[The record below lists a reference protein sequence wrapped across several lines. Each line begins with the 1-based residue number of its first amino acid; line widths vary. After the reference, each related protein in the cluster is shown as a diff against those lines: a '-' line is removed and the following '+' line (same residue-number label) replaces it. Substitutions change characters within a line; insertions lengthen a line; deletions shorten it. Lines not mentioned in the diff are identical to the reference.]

1 MFRKVQLKFFATI
14 ICILVAIFIAVL
26 GSINLIM
33 DAIME
38 KQSKFVLKQVAQNV
52 EYDENSPNNFTFT
65 RPDEDKRPW
74 WAPFD
79 NGRNDNSQPAGG
91 NNPPA
96 TTAPPATTEQPAD
109 TTATA
114 SSTTAAV
121 SATDAAVSTAEAE
134 TEAQFHEP
142 PPPEEEQPEPENEE
156 HDEPEPYE
164 PAPEGTA
171 APDPT
176 VAETQPP
183 SPPKTEKAAEN
194 ETEENDDND
203 NDDDDNDDSD
213 DDDDDD
219 EQPTTE
225 RPYDPW
231 SGWQPPT
238 ERDRRDRDG
247 DRRWGFDPWFG
258 EYPEIREN
266 AEQEDDDAADDY
278 ICPPIMFGMAQTASP
293 AFEGGIVQLVE
304 TYAQTETSAPAT
316 TTEPSVPPQN
326 IPPDKPPEEQQRQYM
341 EGRENVPKSL
351 GSIDFFIIMA
361 DPEGNYIAS
370 LNNDDLDE
378 ETAQNY
384 VTAILDKGLDGG
396 MLMDQ
401 YQFVTEPKSNG
412 TLMVFTDKSAE
423 MDMMNKLRRTTI
435 IIGLAS
441 ILLISIASYFLSGL
455 IVKPI
460 QIAFDKQKQFISD
473 ASHELK
479 TPLAVISTNADVL
492 SGEIG
497 ENKWL
502 TYIQDQT
509 GRMNILVNDLLNLT
523 RLENNTTQIVYSE
536 FDLSQ
541 AIESTAL
548 PFECRA
554 FEEEKE
560 FIIDIEEGL
569 RLTASEQH
577 VKQMAAIFIDN
588 ALKYSHAGGKV
599 KVSLVRDGDKKV
611 LSVFNTGDGVKTGEE
626 EKIFERFYRSDES
639 RNRATGGYG
648 LGLAIA
654 RSIIDKHH
662 FKINVENREGES
674 ICFVVIM

>member
-1 MFRKVQLKFFATI
+1 
-14 ICILVAIFIAVL
+14 
-26 GSINLIM
+26 
-33 DAIME
+33 
-38 KQSKFVLKQVAQNV
+38 
-52 EYDENSPNNFTFT
+52 
-65 RPDEDKRPW
+65 
-74 WAPFD
+74 
-79 NGRNDNSQPAGG
+79 
-91 NNPPA
+91 
-96 TTAPPATTEQPAD
+96 
-109 TTATA
+109 
-114 SSTTAAV
+114 
-121 SATDAAVSTAEAE
+121 
-134 TEAQFHEP
+134 
-142 PPPEEEQPEPENEE
+142 
-156 HDEPEPYE
+156 E

-183 SPPKTEKAAEN
+183 SPPKTEKAAEK

-203 NDDDDNDDSD
+203 DNNDDDDDSN

-238 ERDRRDRDG
+238 ERERRDRDG

-258 EYPEIREN
+258 EYPEIRED
-266 AEQEDDDAADDY
+266 AEQEDADDY
-278 ICPPIMFGMAQTASP
+278 ICPPIMFGMAQPASP

-304 TYAQTETSAPAT
+304 TCAQTETSAPAT
-316 TTEPSVPPQN
+316 TTEPAVPPQN

-423 MDMMNKLRRTTI
+423 MDMMNKLRRTTT

-509 GRMNILVNDLLNLT
+509 DRMNILVNDLLNLT

>member
-1 MFRKVQLKFFATI
+1 MPELFRKVQLKFFATI

-79 NGRNDNSQPAGG
+79 DGRKNNGQPSDS
-91 NNPPA
+91 NIPPASSETQPTTQPVESTSAATSA
-96 TTAPPATTEQPAD
+96 TTAVTTV
-109 TTATA
+109 TT
-114 SSTTAAV
+114 AV
-121 SATDAAVSTAEAE
+121 SAAEELTDAPEMQE
-134 TEAQFHEP
+134 
-142 PPPEEEQPEPENEE
+142 PPPEERPEPEHEE
-156 HDEPEPYE
+156 YEEPEPAE
-164 PAPEGTA
+164 PAPEVTA

-183 SPPKTEKAAEN
+183 SSPKTENATEKA
-194 ETEENDDND
+194 TEEEDNNDDDGDDD
-203 NDDDDNDDSD
+203 NDDDDEE
-213 DDDDDD
+213 
-219 EQPTTE
+219 EQPPTE

-238 ERDRRDRDG
+238 ERDRRDREGG

-258 EYPEIREN
+258 EYPEIKED
-266 AEQEDDDAADDY
+266 AEPDDDDEDDK
-278 ICPPIMFGMAQTASP
+278 CPPIIGMAHQGRP
-293 AFEGGIVQLVE
+293 LFEGGIVLLAE
-304 TYAQTETSAPAT
+304 TSPQTETTAPAT
-316 TTEPSVPPQN
+316 TTTPAVPQN
-326 IPPDKPPEEQQRQYM
+326 NPPDKPPEDQQGVQPREYM
-341 EGRENVPKSL
+341 DGRENVPKSL

-361 DPEGNYIAS
+361 DQEGNYLAS

-384 VTAILDKGLDGG
+384 ITAILDKGLDGG

-401 YQFVTEPKSNG
+401 YQFVTEPKTNG

-502 TYIQDQT
+502 TYIKDQT
-509 GRMNILVNDLLNLT
+509 DRMNILVNDLLNLT

-554 FEEEKE
+554 FEEDKE

-577 VKQMAAIFIDN
+577 IKQMAAIFIDN
-588 ALKYSHAGGKV
+588 ALKYSRAGGKV

-674 ICFVVIM
+674 ICFVVTM

>member
-26 GSINLIM
+26 GSINLMM
-33 DAIME
+33 DAVME
-38 KQSKFVLKQVAQNV
+38 KQSKVVLKQVAENV
-52 EYDENSPNNFTFT
+52 EYDENSVMKFTFT
-65 RPDEDKRPW
+65 RPEEDKRPW

-79 NGRNDNSQPAGG
+79 DRNGKENSQPSSGST
-91 NNPPA
+91 PP
-96 TTAPPATTEQPAD
+96 TTSAVPATTEAASN

-114 SSTTAAV
+114 ATTEAD
-121 SATDAAVSTAEAE
+121 TDAAEVSSAAEKTEAE
-134 TEAQFHEP
+134 ITDP
-142 PPPEEEQPEPENEE
+142 PPPAEEHLEPEHEEQETPP
-156 HDEPEPYE
+156 
-164 PAPEGTA
+164 PAEVVTEGTN

-183 SPPKTEKAAEN
+183 AVPNTEKQT
-194 ETEENDDND
+194 ETEA
-203 NDDDDNDDSD
+203 DDDDGDDND

-219 EQPTTE
+219 EPTTE
-225 RPYDPW
+225 APFDPW
-231 SGWQPPT
+231 GWGQPPT
-238 ERDRRDRDG
+238 EGERREREG
-247 DRRWGFDPWFG
+247 GRRWGFDPWFG
-258 EYPEIREN
+258 EYPEMRDDLP
-266 AEQEDDDAADDY
+266 DDDCTYDDDSEEM
-278 ICPPIMFGMAQTASP
+278 PHLAGMAHRYEPFEGRIVPLAETTASEP
-293 AFEGGIVQLVE
+293 AS
-304 TYAQTETSAPAT
+304 TSPAY
-316 TTEPSVPPQN
+316 EPAMQNDPPV
-326 IPPDKPPEEQQRQYM
+326 KPPEQQGGQPRENM
-341 EGRENVPKSL
+341 DGRENVPKSL

-361 DPEGNYIAS
+361 DPEGNYLAS

-378 ETAQNY
+378 ETAQSY
-384 VTAILDKGLDGG
+384 VTAILDKGIEGG

-423 MDMMNKLRRTTI
+423 MNMMNKLRRTTV
-435 IIGLAS
+435 IIGLIS
-441 ILLISIASYFLSGL
+441 IILISIASYFLSGL

-479 TPLAVISTNADVL
+479 TPLAVITTNADVL

-509 GRMNILVNDLLNLT
+509 SRMNVLVNDLLNLT
-523 RLENNTTQIVYSE
+523 RLENNTTQIVYCD

-554 FEEEKE
+554 FEENKE
-560 FIIDIEEGL
+560 FIVDIEEGL
-569 RLTASEQH
+569 HLTASEQH
-577 VKQMAAIFIDN
+577 IKQMAAIFIDN
-588 ALKYSHAGGKV
+588 ALKYSRAGGKV

-674 ICFVVIM
+674 ICFVVTM